1 MSCKE
6 ARVHMK
12 YATDGFTG
20 GTVSFLLCIPKMPPP
35 NKKASR
41 FLSRAVPKINKYERR
56 HPDVCFVMYDSMVCY

>member
-1 MSCKE
+1 
-6 ARVHMK
+6 MK

-35 NKKASR
+35 PQKKKASR

-56 HPDVCFVMYDSMVCY
+56 HPDVCFVMYDYMVCY